1 MMFSSQE
8 ADAFILSMKYL
19 NVSHTILGLLGM
31 CSYIIINP
39 VENIHDGDSQQLLVG
54 SSFG

>member
-1 MMFSSQE
+1 MFSSQE

-39 VENIHDGDSQQLLVG
+39 VENIQMETHNNFLLAPVLAK
-54 SSFG
+54 

>member
-1 MMFSSQE
+1 MFSSQE